1 MLRLIS
7 RAALVVH
14 FVHSPPTP
22 QYQRTLPALDCRV
35 SAKRAVFDI
44 SATGRRGGGGER
56 GGGRRGK
63 KDSICITVI
72 FTEL

>member
-1 MLRLIS
+1 MISLWTGVLRLIS

-44 SATGRRGGGGER
+44 SATGRRGGGE
-56 GGGRRGK
+56 GGGEGRKRERL
-63 KDSICITVI
+63 
-72 FTEL
+72 FA